1 MENNKA
7 VSEVADEKKEVVTPK
22 TETVVYGTVVNC
34 KNLNIRKRPTQKSDA
49 IRIIEVDSMVQVDK
63 SKSTADFYK
72 VCTAT
77 GAEGYCMKQYVKIQ

>member
-1 MENNKA
+1 MENNKV
-7 VSEVADEKKEVVTPK
+7 VSESADEKKEVTPK
-22 TETVVYGTVVNC
+22 VETVVYGTVVNC

-49 IRIIEVDSMVQVDK
+49 IQIIEVDSMVQVDK
-63 SKSTADFYK
+63 SKSTSDFYK

>member
-7 VSEVADEKKEVVTPK
+7 ISEVTDEKKETVVPK
-22 TETVVYGTVVNC
+22 TETVVYGTVFNC
-34 KNLNIRKRPTQKSDA
+34 KNLNIRKRPTQKSEV
-49 IRIIEVDSMVQVDK
+49 IQIIEADQMVQVDK

>member
-7 VSEVADEKKEVVTPK
+7 VSEAADEKKEVAPN

-34 KNLNIRKRPTQKSDA
+34 KNLNIRKRPTQKSEV
-49 IRIIEVDSMVQVDK
+49 IQIIEADSTVQVDK
-63 SKSTADFYK
+63 NKSTADFYK

-77 GAEGYCMKQYVKIQ
+77 GAEGYCVKQYVKIQ

>member
-7 VSEVADEKKEVVTPK
+7 VSEATDEKKEVAPK

-34 KNLNIRKRPTQKSDA
+34 KNLNIRKRPTQKSEV
-49 IRIIEVDSMVQVDK
+49 IQIIEANSMVQVDK
-63 SKSTADFYK
+63 SKSTVDFYK

-77 GAEGYCMKQYVKIQ
+77 GAEGYCVKQYVKIQ

>member
-7 VSEVADEKKEVVTPK
+7 VSEAADEKKEVAPK

-34 KNLNIRKRPTQKSDA
+34 KNLNIRKRPTQKSEV
-49 IRIIEVDSMVQVDK
+49 IQIIEADSMVQVDK

-77 GAEGYCMKQYVKIQ
+77 GAEGYCVKQYVKIQ